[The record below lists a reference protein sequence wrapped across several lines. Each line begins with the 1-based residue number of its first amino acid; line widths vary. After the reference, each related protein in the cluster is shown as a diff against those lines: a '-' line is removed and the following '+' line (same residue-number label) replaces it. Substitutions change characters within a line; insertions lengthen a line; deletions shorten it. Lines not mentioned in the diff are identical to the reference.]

1 MKKRFEYDVALI
13 DRIIIFDKFVFEQT
27 RNIQQINIE

>member
-13 DRIIIFDKFVFEQT
+13 DRMIVFDKFVFEQI
-27 RNIQQINIE
+27 RNIRQINIE